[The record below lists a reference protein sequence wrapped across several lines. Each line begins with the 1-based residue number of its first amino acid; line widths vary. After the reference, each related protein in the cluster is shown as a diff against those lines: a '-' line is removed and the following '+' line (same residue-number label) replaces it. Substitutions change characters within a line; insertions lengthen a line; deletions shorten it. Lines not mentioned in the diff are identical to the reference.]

1 MNPLETKQNITLR
14 GNDDGFI
21 KSRIFSIRGVQVMLD
36 CDLAALY
43 GVETKVLNQAVKR
56 NSSRFPENFMFQLEK
71 SETEIWKSQIVT
83 SNSDE
88 KTKTRVRMGIR
99 RAPYAFTEQGIAML
113 SAVLRRHEDGRDVH
127 SVDHAKI
134 HA

>member
-1 MNPLETKQNITLR
+1 MNALETTQNASIR
-14 GNDDGFI
+14 GGDDDFI

-56 NSSRFPENFMFQLEK
+56 
-71 SETEIWKSQIVT
+71 V
-83 SNSDE
+83 
-88 KTKTRVRMGIR
+88 
-99 RAPYAFTEQGIAML
+99 PYAFTNRA
-113 SAVLRRHEDGRDVH
+113 SPCFRRCCAVTKMGEMFIPSIMQR
-127 SVDHAKI
+127 I

>member
-1 MNPLETKQNITLR
+1 MNALETTQNASIR
-14 GNDDGFI
+14 GGDDDFI

-43 GVETKVLNQAVKR
+43 GVETKILNQAVKR
-56 NSSRFPENFMFQLEK
+56 
-71 SETEIWKSQIVT
+71 V
-83 SNSDE
+83 
-88 KTKTRVRMGIR
+88 
-99 RAPYAFTEQGIAML
+99 PYAFTEQGIAML